1 MKINRLLLLAGV
13 SIVLIF
19 SCKHDPQYI
28 VTNPPPVNCDTTNV
42 SYTASVV
49 AILNTNCT
57 VCHGAANYAI
67 SGGGFKIVTYTDFAG
82 FAKSGLMMNSLNGTG
97 GLSTMPKGGT
107 KLSSCDIAKI
117 GIVVRKIL
125 DSLNTTVCD
134 TTNITFPVS
143 ILPILQTYCL
153 ACHSTAN
160 AATLGAGYKFETL
173 ADFTTLAKTGLLMN
187 SINQIAGLSA
197 MPKGG
202 SKLSACNITKIGIMV
217 RLVGGTVTPPPP
229 PVSSCSPDTVYFTNT
244 LGPLILN
251 SCGLTTSRCHNTGG
265 NSPLLTTYANIRA
278 NVVPGSPSS
287 SRIYSVLSGT
297 GENAMPRSPVAS
309 FTAAQKLLVYN
320 WIMQGAKNNSC
331 VDAACDTTTVT
342 YSGTIAPIFST
353 NCIGCHSSSGTST
366 TKLDSYTGAKAA
378 VTAGRII
385 GAIQH
390 STGFTAMPPGG
401 QLSACDIGKI
411 KAWIFRGAL
420 NN

>member
-1 MKINRLLLLAGV
+1 MKINRLLLLAGFC
-13 SIVLIF
+13 IVLIF

-28 VTNPPPVNCDTTNV
+28 ITNPPPLVNCDTTNV
-42 SYTASVV
+42 TYAATVV
-49 AILNTNCT
+49 PILNTYCT
-57 VCHGAANYAI
+57 VCHGATTYAT
-67 SGGGFKIVTYTDFAG
+67 SGGGFKIANYNDFAG
-82 FAKSGLMMNSLNGTG
+82 FAKSGLMMNSLNGVG
-97 GLSTMPKGGT
+97 GLNSMPKGGN
-107 KLSSCDIAKI
+107 KLSACDIAKV

-134 TTNITFPVS
+134 TTNVTFPVT

-153 ACHSTAN
+153 VCHSTAN
-160 AATLGAGYKFETL
+160 AAASGAGYKFETL

-217 RLVGGTVTPPPP
+217 RLVGGSVTPPP

-251 SCGLTTSRCHNTGG
+251 SCGLTTSRCHNIGG

-278 NVVPGSPSS
+278 NVVPGSPST
-287 SRIYSVLSGT
+287 SRIYTVLSAT
-297 GENAMPRSPVAS
+297 GENAMPRSPVAP
-309 FTAAQKLLVYN
+309 FTAAQKLLVSK
-320 WIMQGAKNNSC
+320 WIQQGAKNNSC
-331 VDAACDTTTVT
+331 VDATCDTTTVT

-353 NCIGCHSSSGTST
+353 NCIGCHSSSGAST

-390 STGFTAMPPGG
+390 TTGFTAMPPGG
-401 QLSACDIGKI
+401 ALSACDIGKI
-411 KAWIFRGAL
+411 KAWIYRGAL

>member
-1 MKINRLLLLAGV
+1 MAGISLMLV
-13 SIVLIF
+13 F
-19 SCKHDPQYI
+19 SCKHDPQYLI
-28 VTNPPPVNCDTTNV
+28 TIPPVVNCDTTNV
-42 SYTASVV
+42 TYTASVV
-49 AILNTNCT
+49 PILNTSCT
-57 VCHGAANYAI
+57 TCHGASNYAAL
-67 SGGGFKIVTYTDFAG
+67 GGGFKIDNYTDFAG
-82 FAKSGLMMNSLNGTG
+82 FAKSGLLMNSINQVSGVNA
-97 GLSTMPKGGT
+97 MPKGGT
-107 KLSSCDIAKI
+107 KLSACDIAKI

-125 DSLNTTVCD
+125 DTLNSTVCD
-134 TTNITFPVS
+134 TTNVTFTTT

-160 AATLGAGYKFETL
+160 ATTLGSGYKLEAL
-173 ADFTTLAKTGLLMN
+173 ADFTTVAQSGLLMN

-217 RLVGGTVTPPPP
+217 RLVGGSSGGTTPPPP
-229 PVSSCSPDTVYFTNT
+229 SSCSPDTVYFTNT

-265 NSPLLTTYANIRA
+265 NSPLLVSYANIRA
-278 NVVPGSPSS
+278 NVVPGSPAS
-287 SRIYSVLSGT
+287 SRIYSVLSGS
-297 GENAMPRSPVAS
+297 GENAMPRSPVAP

-320 WIMQGAKNNSC
+320 WILQGAKNNSC
-331 VDAACDTTTVT
+331 VSATCDTTTVT

-378 VTAGRII
+378 VTAGRIL

-390 STGFTAMPPGG
+390 LTGYTFMPPGG

-411 KAWIFRGAL
+411 KAWIYRGAL